1 MFMKIRNLIVLLR
14 PREYTKNLFIFLPTF
29 FAGQLLNASLLLND
43 FIAFIAFSCA
53 ASSIYILND
62 YNFEM
67 ETSYKFNSLKL
78 MIIFSFQF
86 LFSLAIFKMAH

>member
-1 MFMKIRNLIVLLR
+1 MLCNL
-14 PREYTKNLFIFLPTF
+14 
-29 FAGQLLNASLLLND
+29 
-43 FIAFIAFSCA
+43 
-53 ASSIYILND
+53 IYILND